1 MEDRYSIMTKKQRA
15 VLLTVLITAFI
26 TPFMGSS
33 MNLCVIS
40 IESEFHTS
48 AAIVGWVITSFT
60 MATVALSIPMGK
72 IADVTGRKRIL
83 LTGISGYVILFFLI
97 LFSSNIWMVLIIRAL
112 QGAAAAMVFATNN
125 AVLLDAF
132 PDNVRGRM
140 LGISVTSTYLGLSLG
155 PVLGGILNHAFGW
168 RAIFVVTF
176 VIAVI
181 AWISCFRGVENDKQ
195 KPKENNHFD
204 LSGNLLFIVAVT
216 VSLYALTNLS
226 IQRFAWVLLLIGLGF
241 GALFVRRETRAADPM
256 IRISM
261 FTKDAAFTL
270 SNIAALLNYGAT
282 FAITYLVSI
291 YLQSIKGFSSQTAGL
306 ILLFMPLLQVIFS
319 PVMGRLSDRIAPYK
333 LATTGM
339 AWNTVGLVFLMLIK
353 ADTPLFFICILLAY
367 LGFGFAL
374 FSSPNTNAVL
384 SCVSH
389 HEYGIAN
396 AILSTMR
403 TMGQTISMSVVT
415 IIVGIT
421 MGTAAL
427 NEAAPETLLRTM
439 HIAFFVFV
447 ILSIAGTFM
456 SLKRKSA

>member
-1 MEDRYSIMTKKQRA
+1 MTKKQRA

-33 MNLCVIS
+33 MNLCVIN

-83 LTGISGYVILFFLI
+83 LMGISGYVILFFLI
-97 LFSSNIWMVLIIRAL
+97 LFSRNIWMVLIFRAL
-112 QGAAAAMVFATNN
+112 QGASASMVFATNN
-125 AVLLDAF
+125 AVLLNAF

-168 RAIFVVTF
+168 RSIFVVSL
-176 VIAVI
+176 VIAII
-181 AWISCFRGVENDKQ
+181 AWISCLRGVDNDKQ
-195 KPKENNHFD
+195 QPAQTNHFD
-204 LSGNLLFIVAVT
+204 LGGNLLFIIAVT

-226 IQRFAWVLLLIGLGF
+226 IQRFSWVLLIIGLGF
-241 GALFVRRETRAADPM
+241 GVLFVRRETRAADPM

-291 YLQSIKGFSSQTAGL
+291 YLQSIKGFTSQTAGM
-306 ILLFMPLLQVIFS
+306 ILLFMPVLQAIFS
-319 PVMGRLSDRIAPYK
+319 SFMGRLSDRIAPYK

-339 AWNTVGLVFLMLIK
+339 ALNTVGLVFLIFVK
-353 ADTPLFFICILLAY
+353 EDTPLILICILLAY

-389 HEYGIAN
+389 EEYGIAN
-396 AILSTMR
+396 AVLSTMR

-421 MGTAAL
+421 MGSAAL

>member
-1 MEDRYSIMTKKQRA
+1 MTKKQRA

-33 MNLCVIS
+33 MNLCVIN

-83 LTGISGYVILFFLI
+83 LMGISGYVILFFLI
-97 LFSSNIWMVLIIRAL
+97 LFSRNIWMVLIFRAL
-112 QGAAAAMVFATNN
+112 QGASASMVFATNN
-125 AVLLDAF
+125 AVLLNAF

-155 PVLGGILNHAFGW
+155 PVLGGILNHTFGW
-168 RAIFVVTF
+168 RSIFVVSL
-176 VIAVI
+176 VIAII
-181 AWISCFRGVENDKQ
+181 AWISCLRGVDNDKQ
-195 KPKENNHFD
+195 QPTQNNHFD
-204 LSGNLLFIVAVT
+204 LSGNLLFIIAVT

-226 IQRFAWVLLLIGLGF
+226 IQRFSWVLLIIGLGF
-241 GALFVRRETRAADPM
+241 GVLFIFRETRAADPM

-291 YLQSIKGFSSQTAGL
+291 YLQSIKGFTSQTAGM
-306 ILLFMPLLQVIFS
+306 ILLFMPVIQAIFS
-319 PVMGRLSDRIAPYK
+319 SLMGRLSDRIAPYK

-339 AWNTVGLVFLMLIK
+339 ALNTVGLVFLIFVK
-353 ADTPLFFICILLAY
+353 EDTPLILICILLAY

-389 HEYGIAN
+389 EEYGIAN

-421 MGTAAL
+421 MGSAAL

>member
-1 MEDRYSIMTKKQRA
+1 MTKKQRA

-60 MATVALSIPMGK
+60 MASVALSIPMGK

-83 LTGISGYVILFFLI
+83 LMGITGYVVLFFLI
-97 LFSSNIWMVLIIRAL
+97 LFSVNIWMVLILRAL
-112 QGAAAAMVFATNN
+112 QGAAASMVFATNN

-155 PVLGGILNHAFGW
+155 PVLGGILNHTFGW
-168 RAIFVVTF
+168 RSIFVVTL
-176 VIAVI
+176 VIAIIGWI
-181 AWISCFRGVENDKQ
+181 ACFRGVENDKHR
-195 KPKENNHFD
+195 PGESNHFD
-204 LSGNLLFIVAVT
+204 LGGNLLFIISVT
-216 VSLYALTNLS
+216 VFLYALTNLS
-226 IQRFAWVLLLIGLGF
+226 IQRFAWILLLIGIAF
-241 GALFVRRETRAADPM
+241 AALFVRHETRAKDPM

-291 YLQSIKGFSSQTAGL
+291 YLQTIKGFSSQTAGM
-306 ILLFMPLLQVIFS
+306 ILLFMPVLQVIFS
-319 PVMGRLSDRIAPYK
+319 PIMGRLSDKIAPYK
-333 LATTGM
+333 LATAGM
-339 AWNTVGLVFLMLIK
+339 AWNTVGLLFLAFIK
-353 ADTPLFFICILLAY
+353 ADTPLVLIMILLAY

-389 HEYGIAN
+389 AEYGIAN
-396 AILSTMR
+396 AVLSTMR
-403 TMGQTISMSVVT
+403 TMGQTISMSIVT
-415 IIVGIT
+415 IIVGVI

-427 NEAAPETLLRTM
+427 SEAAPETLLRTM

-447 ILSIAGTFM
+447 ILSIVGTFM

>member
-1 MEDRYSIMTKKQRA
+1 MTKKQRA

-33 MNLCVIS
+33 MNLCVIN

-83 LTGISGYVILFFLI
+83 LMGISGYVILFFLI
-97 LFSSNIWMVLIIRAL
+97 LFSRNIWMVLIFRAL
-112 QGAAAAMVFATNN
+112 QGASASMVFATNN
-125 AVLLDAF
+125 AVLLNAF

-155 PVLGGILNHAFGW
+155 PVLGGILNHTFGW
-168 RAIFVVTF
+168 RSIFVVSL
-176 VIAVI
+176 VIAII
-181 AWISCFRGVENDKQ
+181 AWISCLRGVDNDKQ
-195 KPKENNHFD
+195 QPAQTNHFD
-204 LSGNLLFIVAVT
+204 LGGNLLFIIAVT

-226 IQRFAWVLLLIGLGF
+226 IQRFSWVLLIIGLGF
-241 GALFVRRETRAADPM
+241 GVLFVRRETRAADPM

-291 YLQSIKGFSSQTAGL
+291 YLQSIKGFTSQTAGM
-306 ILLFMPLLQVIFS
+306 ILLFMPVLQAIFS
-319 PVMGRLSDRIAPYK
+319 SFMGRLSDRIAPYK

-339 AWNTVGLVFLMLIK
+339 ALNTVGLVFLIFVK
-353 ADTPLFFICILLAY
+353 EDTPLILICILLAY

-389 HEYGIAN
+389 EEYGIAN
-396 AILSTMR
+396 AVLSTMR

-421 MGTAAL
+421 MGSAAL

>member
-1 MEDRYSIMTKKQRA
+1 MTKKQRA

-33 MNLCVIS
+33 MNLCVIN

-83 LTGISGYVILFFLI
+83 LMGISGYVILFFLI
-97 LFSSNIWMVLIIRAL
+97 LFSRNIWMVLIFRAL
-112 QGAAAAMVFATNN
+112 QGASASMVFATNN

-168 RAIFVVTF
+168 RSIFVVSLI
-176 VIAVI
+176 IAVI
-181 AWISCFRGVENDKQ
+181 AWISCLRGVDNDKQ
-195 KPKENNHFD
+195 QPTQNNHFD
-204 LSGNLLFIVAVT
+204 LSGNLLFIIAVT

-226 IQRFAWVLLLIGLGF
+226 IQRFSWVLLIIGLGF
-241 GALFVRRETRAADPM
+241 GLLFVHRETRAADPM

-291 YLQSIKGFSSQTAGL
+291 YLQSIKGFTSQTAGM
-306 ILLFMPLLQVIFS
+306 ILLFMPVIQAIFS
-319 PVMGRLSDRIAPYK
+319 SLMGRLSDRIAPYK

-339 AWNTVGLVFLMLIK
+339 ALNTVGLVFLIFVK
-353 ADTPLFFICILLAY
+353 ADTPLILICILLAY

-389 HEYGIAN
+389 EEYGIAN

-421 MGTAAL
+421 MGSAAL

>member
-1 MEDRYSIMTKKQRA
+1 MTKKQLA

-33 MNLCVIS
+33 MNLCVIN

-72 IADVTGRKRIL
+72 IADVTGRKRVL
-83 LTGISGYVILFFLI
+83 LLGISGYVLFFFLI
-97 LFSSNIWMVLIIRAL
+97 LFSANIWMLLILRTL
-112 QGAAAAMVFATNN
+112 QGVAASMVFATNN
-125 AVLLDAF
+125 AVLLNAF

-155 PVLGGILNHAFGW
+155 PVLGGLLNHNFGW
-168 RAIFVVTF
+168 RSVFVVSLI
-176 VIAVI
+176 IAVI
-181 AWISCFRGVENDKQ
+181 AWVACFKGVESDKHQ
-195 KPKENNHFD
+195 PTARNHFD
-204 LSGNLLFIVAVT
+204 LSGNLLYIIAVT
-216 VSLYALTNLS
+216 ISLYALTNLS
-226 IQRFAWVLLLIGLGF
+226 IQRFAWVLLIIGLAF
-241 GALFVRRETRAADPM
+241 GVLFVWRETRANDPM
-256 IRISM
+256 IRITM

-282 FAITYLVSI
+282 FAITYLLSI
-291 YLQSIKGFSSQTAGL
+291 YLQTIKVFSSQRAGL
-306 ILLFMPLLQVIFS
+306 ILLFMPILQAIFS
-319 PVMGRLSDRIAPYK
+319 PIMGRLSDRIAPYK

-339 AWNTVGLVFLMLIK
+339 AWNTIGLLFLVFIK
-353 ADTPLFFICILLAY
+353 AETPLFLIIILLSY

-389 HEYGIAN
+389 AEYGIAN
-396 AILSTMR
+396 AVLSTMR

-421 MGTAAL
+421 LGTASIS
-427 NEAAPETLLRTM
+427 EAAPETLLRTM

-447 ILSIAGTFM
+447 ILSIVGTFM